1 MGASRA
7 HRPRRALP
15 SRRPARATDTSD
27 AERDEGYR
35 RDGSFDSSRH
45 RFICGLFQYTS
56 TWGEESTH
64 SRKGGS
70 HGEEPNCVLQLFN
83 SCHYASEDASEE
95 VSSAPHQPPCAC
107 EFAQAPRII

>member
-27 AERDEGYR
+27 AEREEGYR

-45 RFICGLFQYTS
+45 RFICGLFHEYM
-56 TWGEESTH
+56 GRRVNAFKKRG
-64 SRKGGS
+64 SRGGT
-70 HGEEPNCVLQLFN
+70 EL
-83 SCHYASEDASEE
+83 
-95 VSSAPHQPPCAC
+95 CAAA
-107 EFAQAPRII
+107 FQFV

>member
-45 RFICGLFQYTS
+45 RFICGLLVHGAKSQRIQEKGVRTGRNRTVCCSFSIRVITQV
-56 TWGEESTH
+56 
-64 SRKGGS
+64 RK
-70 HGEEPNCVLQLFN
+70 C
-83 SCHYASEDASEE
+83 
-95 VSSAPHQPPCAC
+95 PPLLTNRPARVNLPKR
-107 EFAQAPRII
+107 QG